1 MEIIIMAK
9 TMIDIHS
16 HIISNIDDGCKSIDD
31 SLKTIK
37 QLKELGFSKIV
48 LTPHYMKGSNYQ
60 ANNDIKI
67 TKYNK
72 LKEIVKKENI
82 DIDLYLGNEIYINND
97 ISNLIINKEIY
108 PLNDTKYLLIELP
121 LFNEINGVED
131 YLYELKL
138 NGYIPIIAHPERY
151 LYFQKNYKKIVEL
164 YESGVL
170 YQSNYGSILGLY
182 GKEAKKLL
190 KYALKKDMISFLATD
205 IHSPNSSLIK
215 DFKKAIKKIKRI
227 VGSKRFEDLTF
238 NNANKVIDNKKVE
251 YFE

>member
-1 MEIIIMAK
+1 MEITIMVK
-9 TMIDIHS
+9 MMIDIHT

-37 QLKELGFSKIV
+37 KLKELGFSKII
-48 LTPHYMKGSNYQ
+48 LTPHYMIGSNHQ

-67 TKYNK
+67 TKYNE
-72 LKEIVKKENI
+72 LKELVKKENV
-82 DIDLYLGNEIYINND
+82 DIELYLGNEIYINND
-97 ISNLIINKEIY
+97 IVNLIINKEIY

-121 LFNEINGVED
+121 LYNEINGIED

-138 NGYIPIIAHPERY
+138 KGYIPIIAHPERY

-170 YQSNYGSILGLY
+170 YQSNYGSILGVY
-182 GKEAKKLL
+182 GKEAKKLF